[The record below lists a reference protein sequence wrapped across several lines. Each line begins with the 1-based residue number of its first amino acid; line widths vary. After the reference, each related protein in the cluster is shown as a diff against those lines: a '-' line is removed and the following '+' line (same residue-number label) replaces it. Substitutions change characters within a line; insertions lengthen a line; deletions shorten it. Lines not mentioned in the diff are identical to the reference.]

1 GFPRHALCLRNVTA
15 TQNTFLRILRH
26 MRDLA
31 LVFSGRTHIDQR
43 LVGLALR
50 ERFIGKGPNLFVEAF
65 FRRWIIR
72 LRIFWNISGH
82 WSLFSFRFVAATV
95 QNLHFL
101 MPDQPEV
108 PERVAWPPS
117 RLVLVYTACR

>member
-1 GFPRHALCLRNVTA
+1 
-15 TQNTFLRILRH
+15 

-31 LVFSGRTHIDQR
+31 LVFSGRTDIDQR

-65 FRRWIIR
+65 FRHWIIR

-82 WSLFSFRFVAATV
+82 WSLFRFPFVAATV
-95 QNLHFL
+95 QNFHFF
-101 MPDQPEV
+101 MPEQPEG
-108 PERVAWPPS
+108 PERVACPPV
-117 RLVLVYTACR
+117 RLVPVNNERRFRSDGVLTGTLGQF